1 MGQLLPDDRE
11 LSAAL
16 NVRPRPGILATL
28 TSSFNRV
35 ELTQG
40 IFSTSLLRAIVDTQ
54 VNPFISNSNNVQFDS
69 VSRVLGWQS
78 RFRWTVKPGNDVYV
92 VWLNNWLD
100 TSTGL
105 TPVDRNAA
113 MKAIYNYGF

>member
-1 MGQLLPDDRE
+1 M
-11 LSAAL
+11 
-16 NVRPRPGILATL
+16 
-28 TSSFNRV
+28 
-35 ELTQG
+35 
-40 IFSTSLLRAIVDTQ
+40 
-54 VNPFISNSNNVQFDS
+54 
-69 VSRVLGWQS
+69 LGWQS

-113 MKAIYNYGF
+113 MKAVYNYGF

>member
-1 MGQLLPDDRE
+1 M
-11 LSAAL
+11 
-16 NVRPRPGILATL
+16 
-28 TSSFNRV
+28 
-35 ELTQG
+35 
-40 IFSTSLLRAIVDTQ
+40 
-54 VNPFISNSNNVQFDS
+54 NPFISNSNNVQFDS